1 MDPESLGPKEPL
13 GCFQKNSFFKGTRD
27 SSTNTMGRTGK
38 KSFRKENARLAYLF
52 FMGAVMTKKPVPE
65 KRYLFVWIFLAAL
78 VLSLLVHLLFFEK
91 ARSWRVAGFSPEG
104 YDEIVPR
111 TFRMKRVEID
121 PKTLEEQAPEPVKKT
136 APQPIRLEK
145 ETPMAS
151 SAAAAGRQE
160 SLLAKPTESLP
171 AEKPA
176 GGSETQGALHL
187 GKGMGLEN
195 AAQENP
201 GIDTP
206 DTSKETALLTKALD
220 EKISAA
226 EAEGEGGGEGGKGTA
241 KPGFSSLDDLL
252 ARSGVVTPATAPIL
266 MPTDLLFEY
275 DAASLRPEAAQ
286 SLTKL
291 GYLIEKNS
299 GATFRIEG
307 HTDAFGT
314 DAYNQA
320 LSMRR
325 AEEVRAWLAKNIGID
340 PARITTVGFGKSRL
354 LVPGTGSVAE
364 QQLNRRVEIVITA
377 RNP

>member
-1 MDPESLGPKEPL
+1 M
-13 GCFQKNSFFKGTRD
+13 GTSD
-27 SSTNTMGRTGK
+27 SITNARGKTGK
-38 KSFRKENARLAYLF
+38 KSFRKENAWLAYLS
-52 FMGAVMTKKPVPE
+52 FMGAVMTKKSVPE
-65 KRYLFVWIFLAAL
+65 KRSLFVWIFLASL
-78 VLSLLVHLLFFEK
+78 VLSLLAHLLFFEK

-111 TFRMKRVEID
+111 TFRMKRVDID
-121 PKTLEEQAPEPVKKT
+121 PKTLKEQVPEVEKKT
-136 APQPIRLEK
+136 APQPVRLAK
-145 ETPMAS
+145 ETPLAS
-151 SAAAAGRQE
+151 SSTAAGRQE

-176 GGSETQGALHL
+176 GGSETQGSLLL
-187 GKGMGLEN
+187 GKGMGLEH
-195 AAQENP
+195 AAQKTP
-201 GIDTP
+201 GMALP
-206 DTSKETALLTKALD
+206 DTSKETALLSKALD
-220 EKISAA
+220 EKISSANA
-226 EAEGEGGGEGGKGTA
+226 VGEGGGAGGKGAA

-252 ARSGVVTPATAPIL
+252 AGSGVVTPATAPIL
-266 MPTDLLFEY
+266 IPTDLLFEY
-275 DAASLRPEAAQ
+275 DAASLRPEATQ

-325 AEEVRAWLAKNIGID
+325 AEEVKAWLAKNMGID
-340 PARITTVGFGKSRL
+340 PARITTAGFGKSRL
-354 LVPGTGSVAE
+354 LVPGNGSIAE